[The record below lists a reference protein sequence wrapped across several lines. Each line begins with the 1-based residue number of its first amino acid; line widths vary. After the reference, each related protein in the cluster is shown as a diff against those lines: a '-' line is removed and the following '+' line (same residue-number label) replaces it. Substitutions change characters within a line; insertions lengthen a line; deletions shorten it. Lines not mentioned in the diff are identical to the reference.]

1 MTKIVVTS
9 LFILQLFTAQYL
21 PSSAQSMASQEQEA
35 AVRFMT
41 KGVDTLPVCG
51 APGPIMTYGE
61 NSFPVVVGRYGDN
74 TFEPLVTASYVSDG
88 RVLAFG
94 HTDYLSPNTISNSE
108 STKQFYKNIILW
120 AANANEK
127 NSQKIKVAVWKKRE
141 TVDVIR
147 SLGFDAFLIND
158 LKLEYDVVLAS
169 STDLNDVQYDEL
181 FSAIKQG
188 AGFITCGLGWGW
200 SQLNPGK
207 SLISDHPGNRNFQK
221 NGVTIA
227 WSDGF
232 ISPIKGRDF
241 AVSQQPSA
249 SLLRFVDGSES
260 LNELQK
266 LVDSQSQESE
276 KTTLQSQDYSQ
287 IYSTISLVLPYLS
300 SSQRQILDAL
310 VDKASEDAHPTPQSP
325 IKEDDLLKRLVVTLQ
340 IEKYLHGQIAGIT
353 SPEEVPSLVTENVF
367 PGPVADKAERLQDVT
382 IKVKTE
388 VPAWHSPGLYAAPGE
403 IITIQVDPS
412 LLSQFKSPLKVRI
425 GVHSDNIKHLS
436 QWTRYPEITIEKALK
451 ENITQIVNPFGGL
464 IYVDVPRDLMH
475 RGLGEIDVQISGAVS
490 APYFVR
496 GVTSIQ
502 EWNEIEKNKMAPWG
516 EIEGRN
522 VIVTVP
528 SSVLREVDNPQQLI
542 EVWDTILDLEA
553 EVASGPYVRERQER
567 ICCDQQISAGYM
579 HSGYPV
585 MTHMDVQKAL
595 VDYNHLTKEGDWG
608 FYHEF
613 GHNHQSPYWTFEGT
627 TEVTVNYFSLYIME
641 KLNKRLPEASKPDLT
656 KEAQERMLK
665 GYFSR
670 GAKFEEWKSDP
681 FLALT
686 MTIQLRNEFGWEP
699 FLRSISEYKK
709 CPPSELPRNDQE
721 KRDQWMI
728 RLSNNVGRDL
738 GPFFTKWGIPI
749 SEEALSKTKAM
760 PAWIPETVEKLAH

>member
-310 VDKASEDAHPTPQSP
+310 VDKASEDAHPTPNPRS
-325 IKEDDLLKRLVVTLQ
+325 K
-340 IEKYLHGQIAGIT
+340 
-353 SPEEVPSLVTENVF
+353 
-367 PGPVADKAERLQDVT
+367 
-382 IKVKTE
+382 KT
-388 VPAWHSPGLYAAPGE
+388 
-403 IITIQVDPS
+403 
-412 LLSQFKSPLKVRI
+412 
-425 GVHSDNIKHLS
+425 
-436 QWTRYPEITIEKALK
+436 
-451 ENITQIVNPFGGL
+451 
-464 IYVDVPRDLMH
+464 
-475 RGLGEIDVQISGAVS
+475 
-490 APYFVR
+490 
-496 GVTSIQ
+496 
-502 EWNEIEKNKMAPWG
+502 
-516 EIEGRN
+516 
-522 VIVTVP
+522 
-528 SSVLREVDNPQQLI
+528 
-542 EVWDTILDLEA
+542 
-553 EVASGPYVRERQER
+553 
-567 ICCDQQISAGYM
+567 
-579 HSGYPV
+579 
-585 MTHMDVQKAL
+585 
-595 VDYNHLTKEGDWG
+595 
-608 FYHEF
+608 
-613 GHNHQSPYWTFEGT
+613 TF
-627 TEVTVNYFSLYIME
+627 
-641 KLNKRLPEASKPDLT
+641 
-656 KEAQERMLK
+656 
-665 GYFSR
+665 
-670 GAKFEEWKSDP
+670 
-681 FLALT
+681 
-686 MTIQLRNEFGWEP
+686 
-699 FLRSISEYKK
+699 
-709 CPPSELPRNDQE
+709 
-721 KRDQWMI
+721 
-728 RLSNNVGRDL
+728 
-738 GPFFTKWGIPI
+738 
-749 SEEALSKTKAM
+749 
-760 PAWIPETVEKLAH
+760 